1 MRVRSRVHRWLFVA
15 CLPLV
20 LAVHC
25 TNALR
30 TSMTVGDT
38 SIERVELEMAGPLDG
53 VALLRGDFVLRGGG
67 VRAVVGGLLRKG
79 DAQGALLEARTEDGV
94 LADSP
99 RLVAPVLVD
108 GGRRHEIRFTRAFVI
123 ERNGR
128 PILRFEGSAAI
139 GEKELPVHREVSLGR
154 AGSAVSL
161 VTRVDM
167 RGADAN
173 AATLVT
179 RASTPHVWVP
189 GVDSVA
195 SRASFV
201 SASFA
206 AEAPSM
212 SYVVGAREGEL
223 SMAPLTEVRGD
234 TIFLRGVEIRE
245 PVRDG
250 AVATSHL
257 VVALSPDDVA
267 GAYRRWGWARGTA
280 FPEAR
285 ATLPYAPAGARAEIV
300 DADGS
305 VWMRGAPS
313 EAGEVVLPVLRAELR
328 EAQLVAKAFGHADS
342 DPVSVA
348 SALGAGRALEIP
360 RGGRI
365 RIAVRDANGDAT
377 LRARV
382 RIVAVSPTIPL
393 ALGPD
398 SSATG
403 AIDTVIAKEDVL
415 IVSAPP
421 GTYDVIVTRGPEWSR
436 FEQRVTVT
444 ESFRP
449 DVRAALRH
457 EVDSSGWTSC
467 DFHVH
472 AEPSPDSDVTLEDR
486 LLSLDAEGVLCAM
499 PTDHDT
505 ITDYAAALETTNL
518 AGFFTLPGVEVTTW
532 DPVWGHFN
540 GLGVRPVAGAERNGA
555 PPFLAT
561 TPSAIFAAIR
571 ALDPDALV
579 QVNHPRLEGEIGYF
593 DRTFADPA
601 AGTFGPDYDANYDLL
616 EVWNGFDLAREPA
629 MLKVFGDW
637 LELVAR
643 GYRHVATGSS
653 DSHRIR
659 YQWAGYPRTVVRVSE
674 NASAR
679 DVLSSLREGRA
690 FVTSGPFVGVSVAG
704 KGLGDTVTVEGHE
717 ASVRVRV
724 QTPSWMHV
732 DELRVY
738 VGNQLVL
745 TEPLRRP
752 AATRRNP
759 SPPTSIERELS
770 VTFERDAPL
779 VVVVRGDEV
788 MDLQF
793 ARNGIHP
800 FAFTNPIWIDADGDG
815 ASLRD
820 PRLPI
825 E

>member
-1 MRVRSRVHRWLFVA
+1 
-15 CLPLV
+15 
-20 LAVHC
+20 
-25 TNALR
+25 
-30 TSMTVGDT
+30 MTVGDT
-38 SIERVELEMAGPLDG
+38 AIERVELEMAGPLDG

-79 DAQGALLEARTEDGV
+79 DAQGALLEARTEGGV

-99 RLVAPVLVD
+99 RLVAPVLIEGVS
-108 GGRRHEIRFTRAFVI
+108 RHEIRFVRAFVI
-123 ERNGR
+123 ERSGR
-128 PILRFEGSAAI
+128 PILRFEGSVTV
-139 GEKELPVHREVSLGR
+139 GEKQLPVHREVSLAR
-154 AGSAVSL
+154 AGAAVSI

-167 RGADAN
+167 REGDTN

-179 RASTPHVWVP
+179 RAATPRAWVP
-189 GVDSVA
+189 GTESVA
-195 SRASFV
+195 ALASFV
-201 SASFA
+201 SSSFA
-206 AEAPSM
+206 SDAASM
-212 SYVVGAREGEL
+212 SYVVGSRDGEL

-234 TIFLRGVEIRE
+234 TTFLRGVELRE
-245 PVRDG
+245 PLRDG
-250 AVATSHL
+250 AVVMSHL
-257 VVALSPDDVA
+257 VVALSSGDVA

-285 ATLPYAPAGARAEIV
+285 AMLPYAPAGARAELV

-305 VWMRGAPS
+305 VWMRGAPN

-328 EAQLVAKAFGHADS
+328 DAQLVAKAFGHADS

-348 SALGAGRALEIP
+348 SALGAARVLEIP

-365 RIAVRDANGDAT
+365 RIAVRDAESDT
-377 LRARV
+377 VLRARV
-382 RIVAVSPTIPL
+382 RVVAVSPTAPL

-398 SSATG
+398 SSAAG
-403 AIDTVIAKEDVL
+403 AVDTVIAKEDLL

-436 FEQRVTVT
+436 FVQRVTVS

-472 AEPSPDSDVTLEDR
+472 AQPSPDSDVTLEDR
-486 LLSLDAEGVLCAM
+486 LLSLDAEGVGCAT

-505 ITDYAAALETTNL
+505 ITDYAGAVETANL

-540 GLGVRPVAGAERNGA
+540 GLGVQPVLGAERNGA
-555 PPFLAT
+555 PQFLAT

-593 DRTFADPA
+593 DRTMAEPA

-674 NASAR
+674 DARAR
-679 DVLSSLREGRA
+679 DVLRSLREGRA
-690 FVTSGPFVGVSVAG
+690 FVTSGPFVEVSVEG
-704 KGLGDTVTVEGHE
+704 KSLGDTVTVEGHE
-717 ASVRVRV
+717 ASLRVRIR
-724 QTPSWMHV
+724 TPSWMHV

-759 SPPTSIERELS
+759 SPPTSIEREIS
-770 VTFERDAPL
+770 VPFERDAPL
-779 VVVVRGDEV
+779 VVVVRGEEV

-793 ARNGIHP
+793 ARAGIHP
-800 FAFTNPIWIDADGDG
+800 FAFTNPIWVDADGDG
-815 ASLRD
+815 MSLRD
-820 PRLPI
+820 PRVPI